1 MTNLL
6 DLDWV
11 VTTVSLKQNTVE
23 LDIQPAPI
31 KKLLSPRSIAIVGVS
46 AIPGSAGNTILKN
59 LERFDYSGEIHL
71 VNKKRTEIEGKPCA
85 ASIDDLPEGIDAVV
99 LCVPYTAVVESVK
112 ACARRQAGSVMIF
125 AAGFAEVGEEGR
137 LAQEQITEIGRETGM
152 IIAGPNCMGLTNFV
166 DNVPLTFAP
175 GLKKTEVKN
184 NQSLCILAQSG
195 GMMSNLREIAQ
206 ARGISLTHAISTGNE
221 AIAGVEDYLAYL
233 IDDKPTKVI
242 SMYVEHIR
250 RPKLFLELAASARQK
265 GKTIVLLHPGRSEAS
280 REAAQSHTGSL
291 VGDYTVIKTLLE
303 QEAVV
308 MVETMEELVDVPW
321 FLTSF
326 EKPPVEGAGILTDSG
341 AVKGFA
347 LDYCETVGLPIPDLT
362 DSTKTSLGRILPEFS
377 SATNPL
383 DLTAQV
389 LSDMSLYTKTASAL
403 LDDSKI
409 GSLIVVVLPGSPH
422 IALAKVRAALPAIN
436 GTTKPTAY
444 VIMGEGSLLHEDV
457 VTELVE
463 NRIPFFRSPERAMR
477 ALAILTRYGNTL
489 KKVHSLT
496 KQSTIEAPVLTIKGI
511 LPEYLG
517 KEYFSQVGIPVPKGS
532 LAKELGEALEA
543 AKRIGFPVVL
553 KAQSSDLAHKSDI
566 GGVIVG
572 IKDEA
577 ELAEAWLTL
586 YRNIEKAR
594 PDLKLDGVLVE
605 KMGEKGIEMVVGA
618 RRDSEW
624 GPIVMVGLG
633 GIWIEVLK
641 DVRFMSPNL
650 TEKFIEQEILAL
662 KSAELLRGARGSE
675 PADIQA
681 LTVVVDKVGQLMNST
696 PEILE
701 IDINPIIVYP
711 KGQGVLALDA
721 LIVTSK

>member
-1 MTNLL
+1 MTKHLN
-6 DLDWV
+6 LDWV
-11 VTTVSLKQNTVE
+11 VTTVSLNQNTVE
-23 LDIQPAPI
+23 LDIQPASI

-46 AIPGSAGNTILKN
+46 ATPGSAGNTILKN
-59 LERFDYSGEIHL
+59 LERFNYSGEIHL

-99 LCVPYTAVVESVK
+99 LCVPYTAVVESVR
-112 ACARRQAGSVMIF
+112 ACARRRAGSVMIF
-125 AAGFAEVGEEGR
+125 AAGFAEVGEAGK
-137 LAQEQITEIGRETGM
+137 LAQHQITEIGREHGM

-221 AIAGVEDYLAYL
+221 AIAGIEDYLAYL
-233 IDDKPTKVI
+233 LDDEPTKVI
-242 SMYVEHIR
+242 AMYVEHIR
-250 RPKLFLELAASARQK
+250 RPKLFLELAAHARQK
-265 GKTIVLLHPGRSEAS
+265 RKTIVLLHPGRSEAS

-308 MVETMEELVDVPW
+308 MVETMEELVDVSW

-326 EKPPVEGAGILTDSG
+326 EAPPTEGVGILTDSG
-341 AVKGFA
+341 AVKGFS

-362 DSTKTSLGRILPEFS
+362 DSTKASLENILPEFS

-383 DLTAQV
+383 DVTAQV
-389 LSDMSLYTKTASAL
+389 LSDMSLYTKTARAL
-403 LDDSKI
+403 LEDSKI
-409 GSLIVVVLPGSPH
+409 GSLMVVVLPGSPQ

-436 GTTKPTAY
+436 GTPKPTAY
-444 VIMGEGSLLHEDV
+444 VIMGEGSPLQEEV
-457 VTELVE
+457 VTELKD
-463 NRIPFFRSPERAMR
+463 NGIPFFRSPERAMR
-477 ALAILTRYGNTL
+477 ALAILTRYGNALNKVNSL
-489 KKVHSLT
+489 KQQAL
-496 KQSTIEAPVLTIKGI
+496 IEAPQLTIKGV

-517 KEYFSQVGIPVPKGS
+517 KEYFSTVGIPVPKCT
-532 LAKELGEALEA
+532 LAKELDGALEA
-543 AKRIGFPVVL
+543 AHKIGFPLVL
-553 KAQSSDLAHKSDI
+553 KAQSSALAHKSDI

-577 ELAEAWLTL
+577 ELAEAWSKLH
-586 YRNIEKAR
+586 RNIEKAR
-594 PDLKLDGVLVE
+594 PELKLDGVLVE
-605 KMGEKGIEMVVGA
+605 KMAEKGIEMVVGA
-618 RRDSEW
+618 RRDSDW

-633 GIWIEVLK
+633 GIWIEVVK

-650 TEKFIEQEILAL
+650 TEEFIEQEILAL
-662 KSAELLRGARGSE
+662 KSADILRGARGSE
-675 PADIQA
+675 PADVKA
-681 LTVVVDKVGQLMNST
+681 LTKVVAKVGQLMNNVT
-696 PEILE
+696 EIQE
-701 IDINPIIVYP
+701 IDINPVIVYP
-711 KGQGVLALDA
+711 DGQGVLALDA
-721 LIVTSK
+721 LIVTSE